1 MLSSMLLD
9 EELHRQPASAAGT
22 ASSQV
27 SNRPRHLLERHTL
40 LARTTQRGLKY
51 STYRQY
57 ESMRYIIDEPA
68 T

>member
-1 MLSSMLLD
+1 MLLD

-27 SNRPRHLLERHTL
+27 SNRPRNLLERHTL
-40 LARTTQRGLKY
+40 LAPRTTQRGLKY